1 MRSGLAKTAS
11 MPLIHLI
18 WRTSIYAFC
27 KAIFKLGPYPV
38 SPAARLLLLV
48 GVAYCGDTLGVGG

>member
-1 MRSGLAKTAS
+1 

-18 WRTSIYAFC
+18 WRTSIYALC
-27 KAIFKLGPYPV
+27 KAIFKIGPYPV